1 MNRANRRKAGYV
13 ANKEPLEITM
23 AVSGE
28 QVVIQ
33 FSTQVHW
40 IGMDLEHAEEF
51 LANVQTNVDKL
62 KVQALSAERS
72 H

>member
-1 MNRANRRKAGYV
+1 MNRRERRKAGYV
-13 ANKEPLEITM
+13 ANNAPLEITM
-23 AVSGE
+23 GLSGE

-51 LANVQTNVDKL
+51 LENVKTNVDKL
-62 KVQALSAERS
+62 KVQALNAERS